1 MISWIKSWFK
11 RAEIKPAKV
20 ERIIRFDDYDKVK
33 QLEPIY
39 KPGYI
44 CTAKD
49 CKCDNKCK
57 EIIGWREK

>member
-1 MISWIKSWFK
+1 MIKWIKSWFK
-11 RAEIKPAKV
+11 SKDEPVKVKQEI
-20 ERIIRFDDYDKVK
+20 IFDDDDKVK

-39 KPGYI
+39 KPKCI
-44 CTAKD
+44 CSAKD